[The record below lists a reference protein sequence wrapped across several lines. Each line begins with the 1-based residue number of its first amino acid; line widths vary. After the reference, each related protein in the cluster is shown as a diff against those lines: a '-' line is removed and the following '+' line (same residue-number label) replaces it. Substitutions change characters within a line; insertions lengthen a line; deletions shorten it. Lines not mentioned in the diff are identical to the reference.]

1 MTDEQKREQISFL
14 YRQLDTCGQIIAE
27 TEPGPERA
35 RYNREYRGIINA
47 LRRLEPEKWK
57 DYPVFRQHTTEGRNE
72 MVQKFL
78 ATHHC
83 PKCGG
88 EFKQTRS
95 GSFRIVCQ
103 QCGQKAQLKRRN
115 K

>member
-1 MTDEQKREQISFL
+1 
-14 YRQLDTCGQIIAE
+14 
-27 TEPGPERA
+27 
-35 RYNREYRGIINA
+35 
-47 LRRLEPEKWK
+47 
-57 DYPVFRQHTTEGRNE
+57 

-83 PKCGG
+83 PTCGG

-103 QCGQKAQLKRRN
+103 QCGQKAQLKR
-115 K
+115 KK